1 MRTVTGY
8 NYWTTRICLGPKD
21 IIAAEAALGTALC
34 GNWVGPEEAVFDVT
48 IDELAALWKASVTQP
63 EYSRTCD
70 ALKLTYSG
78 GNFEELARAAMV
90 AELGVPAFHRGEFR
104 AFPHGGFS
112 RATIFCYYT
121 TDPVA
126 ICMIAAHAEA
136 RMNMRD
142 APQRG
147 DLKREMKFT
156 ATPLPPDPE

>member
-21 IIAAEAALGTALC
+21 I
-34 GNWVGPEEAVFDVT
+34 
-48 IDELAALWKASVTQP
+48 
-63 EYSRTCD
+63 
-70 ALKLTYSG
+70 
-78 GNFEELARAAMV
+78 
-90 AELGVPAFHRGEFR
+90 
-104 AFPHGGFS
+104 
-112 RATIFCYYT
+112 
-121 TDPVA
+121 
-126 ICMIAAHAEA
+126 IAAHAEA